1 MRADPKFGP
10 NRLKRSLDMDAK
22 IIAAVELLNA
32 AAKEKRED
40 MQDFIS
46 DKYSHLKKAL
56 VTGPTDFVKE
66 NPWWVAGGLALA
78 LLTAAGIIYA
88 VHRRNS
94 RRGGGVRAAGRASP
108 RA

>member
-1 MRADPKFGP
+1 
-10 NRLKRSLDMDAK
+10 MDAK

-40 MQDFIS
+40 VQDFIS
-46 DKYSHLKKAL
+46 DKYSHIKKAL
-56 VTGPTDFVKE
+56 VKGPTDFVKE

-88 VHRRNS
+88 VHRRNFH
-94 RRGGGVRAAGRASP
+94 REGEVPDEGLVSP
-108 RA
+108 APGA

>member
-1 MRADPKFGP
+1 
-10 NRLKRSLDMDAK
+10 MDAK

-40 MQDFIS
+40 MQDFVS
-46 DKYSHLKKAL
+46 EKYSHLKKAL

-78 LLTAAGIIYA
+78 ILTAAGIFYA
-88 VHRRNS
+88 VSRRNS
-94 RRGGGVRAAGRASP
+94 HREGEVPDESLKSP
-108 RA
+108 TSGA

>member
-1 MRADPKFGP
+1 
-10 NRLKRSLDMDAK
+10 MDAK

-56 VTGPTDFVKE
+56 VTGPTNFVKE

-78 LLTAAGIIYA
+78 LMTAAGIIYA

-94 RRGGGVRAAGRASP
+94 HRKEEIPEEGLESP
-108 RA
+108 ATGA